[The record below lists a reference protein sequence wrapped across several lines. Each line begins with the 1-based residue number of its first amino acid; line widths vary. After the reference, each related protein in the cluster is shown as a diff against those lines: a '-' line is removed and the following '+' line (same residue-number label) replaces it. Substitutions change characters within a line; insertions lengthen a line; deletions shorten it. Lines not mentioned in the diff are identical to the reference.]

1 VPDQRVGSG
10 GGGGPFGGVKRSG
23 LGREKSRE
31 GLESYYE
38 LKSISLPAG
47 YGPAG

>member
-1 VPDQRVGSG
+1 MRIAREEIF
-10 GGGGPFGGVKRSG
+10 GPVAC

-38 LKSISLPAG
+38 LKSIWLPAG